1 MSRIVRQTDVQ
12 VAEFDWG
19 TAGMR
24 CDPPSTGCSTFV
36 VMDVTLAPGSYHAF
50 HKHPDQDE
58 MIIVT
63 GGRIVQYLEAEAT
76 ELGAGDSV
84 YIDKDVVHGSYNDSS
99 ETAHLQVILAPP
111 AGDGG
116 YELVD
121 VSADEPWMSVRG
133 D

>member
-36 VMDVTLAPGSYHAF
+36 VMDVTLAPGAYHAF

-76 ELGAGDSV
+76 ELAAGDSV
-84 YIDKDVVHGSYNDSS
+84 YVDKDVVHGSYNDSS
-99 ETAHLQVILAPP
+99 ETAHLQVVLAPA

-116 YELVD
+116 YEVVD
-121 VSADEPWMSVRG
+121 VSADEPWLSVR
-133 D
+133 

>member
-36 VMDVTLAPGSYHAF
+36 VMDVTLAPGAYHAF

-76 ELGAGDSV
+76 ELAAGDSV

-99 ETAHLQVILAPP
+99 ETAHLQVVLAPA

-116 YELVD
+116 YEVVD
-121 VSADEPWMSVRG
+121 VSADEPWVSVR
-133 D
+133 

>member
-36 VMDVTLAPGSYHAF
+36 VMDVTLAPGAYHAF

-76 ELGAGDSV
+76 ALAAGDSV
-84 YIDKDVVHGSYNDSS
+84 YIDKNVVHGSYNDSS
-99 ETAHLQVILAPP
+99 ETAHLQVVLAPA

-116 YELVD
+116 YEVVD
-121 VSADEPWMSVRG
+121 VSADEPWLSVR
-133 D
+133 

>member
-1 MSRIVRQTDVQ
+1 MASRFVMKDE
-12 VAEFDWG
+12 VATETFDWG

-24 CDPPSTGCSTFV
+24 GAPTSTGCDTYV
-36 VMDVTLAPGSYHAF
+36 VMDVELAPGFAHAF

-76 ELGAGDSV
+76 ELAAGDSV

-99 ETAHLQVILAPP
+99 ETAHLQVVLAPA

-116 YELVD
+116 YEVVD
-121 VSADEPWMSVRG
+121 VSADEPWVSVR
-133 D
+133 

>member
-36 VMDVTLAPGSYHAF
+36 VMDVTLAPGAYHAF

-76 ELGAGDSV
+76 ELAAGDSV

-99 ETAHLQVILAPP
+99 ETAHLQVVLAPA

-116 YELVD
+116 YEVVD
-121 VSADEPWMSVRG
+121 VSADEPWLSVR
-133 D
+133 

>member
-36 VMDVTLAPGSYHAF
+36 VMDVTLAPGAYHAF

-63 GGRIVQYLEAEAT
+63 GGRIVQYLETEAT
-76 ELGAGDSV
+76 ELAAGDSV
-84 YIDKDVVHGSYNDSS
+84 YVDKDVVHGSYNDSS
-99 ETAHLQVILAPP
+99 ETAHLQVVLAPA

-116 YELVD
+116 YEVVD
-121 VSADEPWMSVRG
+121 VSADEPWLSVR
-133 D
+133 